1 MDNWCMG
8 TPPAAARLRILTGA
22 RTGKPL
28 AEDSKIGA
36 DRLRYNPPVPAGQD
50 GQAAAG
56 AWLLPRECGPPAP
69 LESLV
74 PMENHMLQSCWVSAG
89 DAAWPDARRDRIEEQ
104 IIRAYVHLVFAT
116 EADGSRT
123 VTVSRQGSLEVRLT
137 EMPRPGLP
145 TFWLEI
151 HSLGTRSI
159 IDSLGCFEFDEDEL
173 AAAVDFICEAQERH
187 QTWH

>member
-1 MDNWCMG
+1 VGSSRAN
-8 TPPAAARLRILTGA
+8 A
-22 RTGKPL
+22 
-28 AEDSKIGA
+28 
-36 DRLRYNPPVPAGQD
+36 
-50 GQAAAG
+50 
-56 AWLLPRECGPPAP
+56 GPPA

-104 IIRAYVHLVFAT
+104 IIRAYVHLIFAA

-123 VTVSRQGSLEVRLT
+123 VTVGRQGGLEVRLT

>member
-1 MDNWCMG
+1 
-8 TPPAAARLRILTGA
+8 
-22 RTGKPL
+22 
-28 AEDSKIGA
+28 
-36 DRLRYNPPVPAGQD
+36 
-50 GQAAAG
+50 
-56 AWLLPRECGPPAP
+56 
-69 LESLV
+69 
-74 PMENHMLQSCWVSAG
+74 MLQSCWVSVG

-123 VTVSRQGSLEVRLT
+123 VTLSRQGSLEVRLT

-151 HSLGTRSI
+151 HSLRTRSI

-173 AAAVDFICEAQERH
+173 AAAVDFICKAQERH
-187 QTWH
+187 QTWD